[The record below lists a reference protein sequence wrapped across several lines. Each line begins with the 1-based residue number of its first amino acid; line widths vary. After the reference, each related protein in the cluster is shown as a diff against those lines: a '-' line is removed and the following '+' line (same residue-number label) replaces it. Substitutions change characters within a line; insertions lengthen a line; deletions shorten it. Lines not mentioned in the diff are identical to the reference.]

1 MTAKYSAEWW
11 EKLTARSA
19 GAKSHSAGST
29 LAEPDEAVRQHAR
42 SQGNGCRSESRLDL
56 EQAPSG

>member
-29 LAEPDEAVRQHAR
+29 LTEPDEAVPQHAHSDGSR
-42 SQGNGCRSESRLDL
+42 SRSENRVDL
-56 EQAPSG
+56 EQVSG

>member
-19 GAKSHSAGST
+19 GAKTLSAGPI
-29 LAEPDEAVRQHAR
+29 LAEPDEAVPQHAHSDGSR
-42 SQGNGCRSESRLDL
+42 PRSENRVDL
-56 EQAPSG
+56 ERVSG

>member
-19 GAKSHSAGST
+19 GAKSHSAGPT
-29 LAEPDEAVRQHAR
+29 LAAPDEAVPQHAHSDGSR
-42 SQGNGCRSESRLDL
+42 SRSENRGDL
-56 EQAPSG
+56 AQVSG